1 MVKPVFLGKLV
12 LHWCDHCDAPV
23 LDKKCACG
31 NETRFVTV
39 TPPGD
44 IRPAFPYDVKRINE
58 TSVRQFGKKLIG
70 DDEIVI
76 YNKAPYDDRMEEIIV
91 GGNIIGTIRFE
102 MDKPDWVLMLR
113 LEGARR
119 IFNKETKDTDPDVEQ
134 NLKNW
139 MMIFEKAVPFVADGS
154 SVLVPGIMRT
164 APGIKAEDEVAVVT
178 ENFEVVAVGRAKMN
192 SEEIEAAERGKA
204 VKVRW
209 GEMPPAETKPIP
221 ASLAAANSKDMM
233 KNTPED
239 MTKSAPEDMTKN
251 TTEDMTK
258 NAPEDMTKEIPIR
271 EIWAKAIK
279 ANRNIID
286 GFEADSI
293 KFIQNAAGNMNKK
306 LTCSYSGGKD
316 SLVTLHLVS
325 LAFGPES
332 GDEKDFEIVF
342 ADTGLEFTET
352 LDNVKEIVGIYGKT
366 LRETSAGNAF
376 WEGFEIHGPPSV
388 DNRWCT
394 QSCKLMPITTVIE
407 INYADDGG
415 CLTFI
420 GQRRYES
427 TARAK
432 SQRIWKSPSV
442 RGQIGAAPIQEWTA
456 LHVWLYIFDKN
467 LHYNPLYGKGLDRIG
482 CWLCPAAS
490 LADFENLKT
499 THPEAME
506 MWEQKLI
513 GAGKAKGISNPEAW
527 VKFGLWRY
535 DKLPPAVK
543 KLADEKGVKYAE

>member
-12 LHWCDHCDAPV
+12 LHWCSRCNAPV
-23 LDKKCACG
+23 LDKRCACG
-31 NETRFVTV
+31 NEARSVTV

-70 DDEIVI
+70 EDEIVI

-91 GGNIIGTIRFE
+91 GGEIIGTIRFE
-102 MDKPDWVLMLR
+102 IDKPDWVLLLR

-119 IFNKETKDTDPDVEQ
+119 IFNKETKDADPNIEQ

-139 MMIFEKAVPFVADGS
+139 MMIFEKAIPYVADGS
-154 SVLVPGIMRT
+154 SVLVPGIMKT
-164 APGIKAEDEVAVVT
+164 APGIEKEDEVAVVT
-178 ENFEVVAVGRAKMN
+178 PDFEIVAVGRAKMG
-192 SEEIEAAERGKA
+192 SEEIEMSERGKA

-209 GEMPPAETKPIP
+209 AEMPPVESKPVPALLADTEPKGIP
-221 ASLAAANSKDMM
+221 V
-233 KNTPED
+233 
-239 MTKSAPEDMTKN
+239 
-251 TTEDMTK
+251 
-258 NAPEDMTKEIPIR
+258 R
-271 EIWAKAIK
+271 EIWAKAIE
-279 ANRNIID
+279 ANRDIID
-286 GFEADSI
+286 RFEADSI

-332 GDEKDFEIVF
+332 GDEKEYEIVF
-342 ADTGLEFTET
+342 ADTGLEFQET
-352 LDNVKEIVGIYGKT
+352 LDNVREVVGIYGKT
-366 LRETSAGNAF
+366 LRETSAGNSF
-376 WEGFEIHGPPSV
+376 WEGFEVHGPPSV

-394 QSCKLMPITTVIE
+394 QSCKLMPIAAVIE
-407 INYADDGG
+407 SNYADDGG

-420 GQRRYES
+420 GQRQYES
-427 TARAK
+427 KARAK

-467 LHYNPLYGKGLDRIG
+467 LHYNPLYGRGLDRIG

-490 LADFENLKT
+490 LADFENLKA

-506 MWEQKLI
+506 MWERKLI
-513 GAGKAKGISNPEAW
+513 GAGKEKGVSDPEAW

-535 DKLPPAVK
+535 DRLPPAMK
-543 KLADEKGVKYAE
+543 KLADEKGIKYAK